1 MCNLKVGPICFLCA
15 AIFPIINEFDLR
27 SVNGG
32 VDCATCTIVLGL
44 VEKLSIVYNENI
56 INSLEQL
63 CNALPTDFPAY
74 GKVTIEY
81 LGLTRSLYPHLFDL
95 DHYNHRDY
103 PNITVNGVDSGI
115 CSQNRQINT
124 T

>member
-81 LGLTRSLYPHLFDL
+81 LDVIIL
-95 DHYNHRDY
+95 DEFLNKETSDVICHTLELCRDCL
-103 PNITVNGVDSGI
+103 GQKI
-115 CSQNRQINT
+115 C
-124 T
+124 